1 MMQNQTV
8 SGCLYVFFSF
18 LFFQLLLRGMKES
31 QRSLAVVAE
40 TVLMEE
46 MTTRSLGSIK
56 QL

>member
-1 MMQNQTV
+1 MF
-8 SGCLYVFFSF
+8 FFSF
-18 LFFQLLLRGMKES
+18 LFFLLLLRGMKES